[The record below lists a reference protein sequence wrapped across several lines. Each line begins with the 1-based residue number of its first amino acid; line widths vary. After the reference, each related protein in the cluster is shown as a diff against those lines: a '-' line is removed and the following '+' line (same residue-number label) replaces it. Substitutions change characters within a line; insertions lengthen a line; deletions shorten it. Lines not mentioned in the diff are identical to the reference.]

1 MRWLLSPTDVR
12 EARTRAGSFRR
23 PRRQRSRLHAR
34 CRGEPSRH
42 HVRAARDAPRGRH
55 TASTPDRSE
64 ASRRVSRP
72 VCPITRDGVTA
83 GPSGST
89 TTGAHATVRM
99 NGDRSRSYSGLS
111 TTLPGAAGAA
121 SLDATARQPRVKNC
135 HHHTYIRGKS
145 CPLIVSSRR
154 CHRRPS
160 DGDSRTDGAE
170 RARDQ

>member
-1 MRWLLSPTDVR
+1 MSRVDITFEPREMRLAADI
-12 EARTRAGSFRR
+12 
-23 PRRQRSRLHAR
+23 RRQPGSLRGLETRLT
-34 CRGEPSRH
+34 GLP
-42 HVRAARDAPRGRH
+42 DH
-55 TASTPDRSE
+55 TGW
-64 ASRRVSRP
+64 
-72 VCPITRDGVTA
+72 RDGR
-83 GPSGST
+83 
-89 TTGAHATVRM
+89 TVGLDDYRRARNCKN
-99 NGDRSRSYSGLS
+99 NGDRSRSHSGLS
-111 TTLPGAAGAA
+111 TTSPGAAGAA